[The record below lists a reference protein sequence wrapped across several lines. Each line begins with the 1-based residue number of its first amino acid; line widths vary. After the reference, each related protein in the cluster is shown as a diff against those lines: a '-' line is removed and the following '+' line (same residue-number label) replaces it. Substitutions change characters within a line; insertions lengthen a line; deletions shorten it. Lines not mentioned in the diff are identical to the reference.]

1 MHVDLYFAFFRAFL
15 PSNGGFFSQI
25 LVEFSLNRI
34 IAIHFTGSLTLS
46 LKMCVCVSLF
56 IWLVSSGIFCCVFF
70 SLHLLLLLLLFYLV
84 HRVVD
89 SAKVLFGYRI
99 SFRIS
104 TVLTYTIVW
113 YGICHEMLLLH
124 HTNIY
129 NGFYFHRPLDSLL
142 HSSAILPMFNLI
154 ASTQIFIGC
163 VLKKYPNIAE
173 TYWSNNKRLPKI
185 LFDKNRKSRH
195 SIYILVCVL
204 VLFFH
209 LSLANG
215 TQKIDMKTDGKS
227 LLRVKKRNLFTN
239 VLECEVEN
247 VVCVMLSP
255 KLLNWKGNS
264 PESHKYLVDK
274 RRVLHQI

>member
-1 MHVDLYFAFFRAFL
+1 MHVDLYFAFFRAFH
-15 PSNGGFFSQI
+15 PSNGFFFSQI

-46 LKMCVCVSLF
+46 LEIWVCVCVSLF

-70 SLHLLLLLLLFYLV
+70 SLHLLLLCYLV

-129 NGFYFHRPLDSLL
+129 NGFYFHRHRPLNSLL
-142 HSSAILPMFNLI
+142 HSSAILPMI

-173 TYWSNNKRLPKI
+173 TYWSNNKRLSKI

-195 SIYILVCVL
+195 SIYIRVCWC
-204 VLFFH
+204 FFFSLE
-209 LSLANG
+209 LSKWNTKDWYENG
-215 TQKIDMKTDGKS
+215 WQIVVAGK
-227 LLRVKKRNLFTN
+227 
-239 VLECEVEN
+239 EA
-247 VVCVMLSP
+247 
-255 KLLNWKGNS
+255 
-264 PESHKYLVDK
+264 
-274 RRVLHQI
+274 